1 MHSKSPFMYTEH
13 AGVNRKQMVYSA
25 LGFSVTENT
34 MNDFYFY
41 LLFTYLFS

>member
-1 MHSKSPFMYTEH
+1 
-13 AGVNRKQMVYSA
+13 MVYSA

-41 LLFTYLFS
+41 LLFMYFFIFVLITDTKATGYFSVTGQT